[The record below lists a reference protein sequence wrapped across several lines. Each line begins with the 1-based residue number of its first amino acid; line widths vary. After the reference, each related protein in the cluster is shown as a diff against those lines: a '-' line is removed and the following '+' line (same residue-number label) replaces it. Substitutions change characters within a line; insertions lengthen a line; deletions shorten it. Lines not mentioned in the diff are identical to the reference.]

1 MEPSSVLSAVTL
13 IVTLASCFVLQ
24 AHAQVVNPP
33 NYPKIESYPLDSTD
47 YIIIG
52 VTCATVT
59 GIAILLGVLYFQSK
73 KQAKESASNQ
83 VQPSSSGHANKSK

>member
-1 MEPSSVLSAVTL
+1 MEPLSVLSAVTA

-24 AHAQVVNPP
+24 VQGRVENPL
-33 NYPKIESYPLDSTD
+33 NYPPIPSYPLDSTD

-52 VTCATVT
+52 VTCATVV

-73 KQAKESASNQ
+73 KQ
-83 VQPSSSGHANKSK
+83 